1 MVLALSLCACGQ
13 KTEQLQAE
21 ERTAAIT
28 TLSEST
34 NSSAGMNKSSFW
46 TQTGEQSLSQ
56 LRKYIGGKTV
66 MFGAAY
72 LGYVGGLFDEGFEQD
87 FPAWLR
93 ENNRELL
100 DAYPFIE
107 EIDEEHIIG
116 GAGHLYCIVP
126 VDENATIAVNRIK
139 WNENTQTYDVSE
151 VLYRSENGCPILMFA
166 NLDGIACNVD
176 TELHIT
182 DDNENSCVWYPSL
195 AEEGSLVPCMMDGE
209 CCSWDF
215 TEYQYCSV
223 GDLDD
228 WLAAGWLGP
237 TALGLAGSDG
247 WGMTWCVSGTAWD
260 TDRRAMFMLTFY
272 PDDET
277 GGAVDLD
284 WQYDGEEEF
293 EEQWSGFWTIETEPD
308 MPSRV
313 TISLSRVGGKN
324 YDTTDGLM
332 YISETYPIMI
342 DPSGENLLIAE
353 GENGVCLPFMD
364 STFAIILTL
373 AMG

>member
-1 MVLALSLCACGQ
+1 
-13 KTEQLQAE
+13 
-21 ERTAAIT
+21 
-28 TLSEST
+28 
-34 NSSAGMNKSSFW
+34 
-46 TQTGEQSLSQ
+46 
-56 LRKYIGGKTV
+56 
-66 MFGAAY
+66 
-72 LGYVGGLFDEGFEQD
+72 
-87 FPAWLR
+87 
-93 ENNRELL
+93 
-100 DAYPFIE
+100 
-107 EIDEEHIIG
+107 
-116 GAGHLYCIVP
+116 
-126 VDENATIAVNRIK
+126 
-139 WNENTQTYDVSE
+139 
-151 VLYRSENGCPILMFA
+151 
-166 NLDGIACNVD
+166 
-176 TELHIT
+176 
-182 DDNENSCVWYPSL
+182 
-195 AEEGSLVPCMMDGE
+195 
-209 CCSWDF
+209 
-215 TEYQYCSV
+215 
-223 GDLDD
+223 
-228 WLAAGWLGP
+228 
-237 TALGLAGSDG
+237 
-247 WGMTWCVSGTAWD
+247 MTWCVSGTAWD